1 MIKKSAFL
9 QKKTQEKQVIQEQQK
24 NKLNALK
31 VQKNIRAFLLRKT
44 MIEQSNSDHQIKLS
58 IIMNKEIEAKRCEEV
73 FSLLGGLKQ
82 SSQSSRHYYYSKFII
97 KTMHRE
103 EFYLNCIDILSAK
116 GNQKLKE
123 DIFKREQFLKILETK
138 LSNKQGFRLLNLSAE
153 ILYNSS
159 NLDKI
164 SDTVLL

>member
-82 SSQSSRHYYYSKFII
+82 SS
-97 KTMHRE
+97 
-103 EFYLNCIDILSAK
+103 
-116 GNQKLKE
+116 
-123 DIFKREQFLKILETK
+123 
-138 LSNKQGFRLLNLSAE
+138 
-153 ILYNSS
+153 
-159 NLDKI
+159 
-164 SDTVLL
+164 